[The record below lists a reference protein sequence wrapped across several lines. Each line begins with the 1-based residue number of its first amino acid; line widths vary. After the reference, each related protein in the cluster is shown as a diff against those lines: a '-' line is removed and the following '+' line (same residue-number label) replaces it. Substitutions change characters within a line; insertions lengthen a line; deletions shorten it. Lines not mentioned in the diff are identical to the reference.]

1 MSIYESIEAKI
12 PEALRAHD
20 EVQLR
25 TLRSLFAAMTNVAI
39 TKHAHSGNT
48 PVTAS
53 EAAEIK
59 ADRSLTDEEALEV
72 LRLAANQRKDSIQMF
87 ERGGRNDLIGPER
100 DELRIIESYL
110 PTQMSREQVK
120 EVVEAK
126 LIELKVSS
134 KAESGKLIGVIMK
147 DLKGKADGAVV
158 KEIVDSLLE

>member
-1 MSIYESIEAKI
+1 MSIYESIEAQI

-20 EVQLR
+20 EVRLR

-48 PVTAS
+48 PVTTS

-59 ADRSLTDEEALEV
+59 AGRSLTDEEALEV
-72 LRLAANQRKDSIQMF
+72 LRLAANQRKDSIHMF

-100 DELRIIESYL
+100 SELRIIESYL
-110 PTQMSREQVK
+110 PAQMSREQIEAAVHAK
-120 EVVEAK
+120 MAELEVA
-126 LIELKVSS
+126 S
-134 KAESGKLIGVIMK
+134 KAESGKLIGAVMR

-158 KEIVDSLLE
+158 KEIVDSLLA